1 MCVVPYLDLHMP
13 TLYMLYYCDLVYYKV
28 CIIILLCVVPS
39 VCLLSGLAIGNLAIG
54 IACNLQI
61 IRQEE
66 IFNDCIRLPA
76 RQGTDIM
83 YV

>member
-1 MCVVPYLDLHMP
+1 
-13 TLYMLYYCDLVYYKV
+13 MLYYCDLVCYTV
-28 CIIILLCVVPS
+28 CIIILLSLVPS

-61 IRQEE
+61 FRQGE

-76 RQGTDIM
+76 RQGTDIIYDEAQM
-83 YV
+83 LRRC